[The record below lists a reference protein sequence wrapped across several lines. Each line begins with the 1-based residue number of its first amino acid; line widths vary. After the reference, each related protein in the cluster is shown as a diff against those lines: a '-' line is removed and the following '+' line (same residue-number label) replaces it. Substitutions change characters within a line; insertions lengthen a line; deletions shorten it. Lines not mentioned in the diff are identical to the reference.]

1 MTSKMYTQM
10 LNKQGENMTL
20 KSLKVS
26 LAIAVFGATMASAA
40 VVATVNGKEIT
51 GDKVAP
57 LLAQLTQG
65 RYDSL
70 PNDKKEIVTKRAIEQ
85 LINQNLVDAEAK
97 NSGIYKS
104 GTFKKRLEQLLP
116 SVKAQLASDIW
127 IKKQYDSVKVTD
139 KEIKAYYDEH
149 KADYKEPI
157 RVHARHILVKTEKE
171 AKDIISGLKSKSGNA
186 LKEAFISEAK
196 AKSTG
201 PSGKNGG
208 DLGFFAQG
216 QMVPAFNDAAFKMKK
231 GTITKTPVKTN
242 FGFHVIYLE
251 DKKAEKKLSF
261 KDVKD
266 GIAKGLHAEKFK
278 KVLDDKMRKL
288 KLEAKIVY
296 K

>member
-10 LNKQGENMTL
+10 LNNQGERMTL

-65 RYDSL
+65 RYETL

-85 LINQNLVDAEAK
+85 LVNQNLVDAEAK

-104 GTFKKRLEQLLP
+104 ETFKKRLEKLLP

-139 KEIKAYYDEH
+139 KEITAYYDSH
-149 KADYKEPI
+149 KTDYKEPK

-186 LKEAFISEAK
+186 LKESFIAEAK

-208 DLGFFAQG
+208 DLGFFAEG

-231 GTITKTPVKTN
+231 GTITNSPVKTN

-251 DKKAEKKLSF
+251 DKKSAKTLTF

-266 GIAKGLHAEKFK
+266 GIKKGLHAEKFK
-278 KVLDDKMRKL
+278 KKLDDKMRKL
-288 KLEAKIVY
+288 KDEAKIVY

>member
-1 MTSKMYTQM
+1 
-10 LNKQGENMTL
+10 MTL

-104 GTFKKRLEQLLP
+104 ETFKKRLKQLLP

-139 KEIKAYYDEH
+139 KETKAYYNDH
-149 KADYKEPI
+149 KADYKEPT

-251 DKKAEKKLSF
+251 DKKTEKKLSF
-261 KDVKD
+261 NDVKD